1 MTQEIKIPQIFSGLI
16 LLTSEDKAGLADS
29 LFEALS
35 PFAVSVIDIDQII
48 IKGRLF
54 LTLQISLNPDH
65 QEAIEEDM
73 TQLAEQLQVDIAC
86 IFSTSEIPQDR
97 ENLVVV
103 TISAN
108 KMLPRYMRT
117 VTQALVSAGGNIE
130 SFNRI
135 STTPMVIDIH
145 VSGAQLLDLKK
156 SLSDS
161 TLESELEITV
171 A

>member
-1 MTQEIKIPQIFSGLI
+1 MTQEIKNPQIFSGLI

-35 PFAVSVIDIDQII
+35 PFAVSIIDIDQII

-117 VTQALVSAGGNIE
+117 VTQALVSAGANIE

-161 TLESELEITV
+161 TLESELAITV

>member
-1 MTQEIKIPQIFSGLI
+1 MTQEIKNPQIFSGLI

-35 PFAVSVIDIDQII
+35 PFAVSIIDIDQII

-73 TQLAEQLQVDIAC
+73 AQLAEQLQVDIAC

-97 ENLVVV
+97 ENLVV

-117 VTQALVSAGGNIE
+117 VTQALVSAGANIE
-130 SFNRI
+130 SFNRK

-161 TLESELEITV
+161 TLESELAITV

>member
-1 MTQEIKIPQIFSGLI
+1 MTQEIKNPQIFSGLI

-35 PFAVSVIDIDQII
+35 PFAVSIIDIDQII

-86 IFSTSEIPQDR
+86 IFNTSEIPQDR

-117 VTQALVSAGGNIE
+117 VTQALVSAGANIE

-156 SLSDS
+156 SISDS
-161 TLESELEITV
+161 TLESELAITV

>member
-1 MTQEIKIPQIFSGLI
+1 MTQEIKNPQIFSGLI

-35 PFAVSVIDIDQII
+35 PFAVSIIDIDQII

-73 TQLAEQLQVDIAC
+73 AQLAEQLQVDIAC

-97 ENLVVV
+97 ENLVV

-108 KMLPRYMRT
+108 KKLPRYMRT
-117 VTQALVSAGGNIE
+117 VTQALVSAGANIE
-130 SFNRI
+130 SFNRK

-161 TLESELEITV
+161 TLESELAITV

>member
-1 MTQEIKIPQIFSGLI
+1 MTQEIKNPQIFSGLI

-35 PFAVSVIDIDQII
+35 PFAVSIIDIDQII

-97 ENLVVV
+97 ENLVV

-130 SFNRI
+130 SFNRK

-161 TLESELEITV
+161 TLESALAITV

>member
-1 MTQEIKIPQIFSGLI
+1 MTQEIKNPQIFSGLI

-35 PFAVSVIDIDQII
+35 PFAVSVIDIDQMI

-97 ENLVVV
+97 ENLVV

-130 SFNRI
+130 SFNRK

-161 TLESELEITV
+161 TLESELAITV

>member
-1 MTQEIKIPQIFSGLI
+1 MTQEIKNPQIFSGLI

-35 PFAVSVIDIDQII
+35 PFAVSVIDIDQIS

-97 ENLVVV
+97 ENLVV

-130 SFNRI
+130 SFNRK

>member
-1 MTQEIKIPQIFSGLI
+1 MTQEIKNPQIFSGLI

-35 PFAVSVIDIDQII
+35 PFALSVIDIDQII

-73 TQLAEQLQVDIAC
+73 NQLAEELQVDIAC
-86 IFSTSEIPQDR
+86 IFSTSEIPQDI
-97 ENLVVV
+97 ENQVVI
-103 TISAN
+103 TISAT

-117 VTQALVSAGGNIE
+117 VTQALVTAGGNIE
-130 SFNRI
+130 RFNRN
-135 STTPMVIDIH
+135 SATPMVIDIH
-145 VSGAQLLDLKK
+145 VSGAQLSALKN
-156 SLSDS
+156 SLSHL
-161 TLESELEITV
+161 TLESDLAITV

>member
-1 MTQEIKIPQIFSGLI
+1 MTQEIKNPQIFSGLI

-35 PFAVSVIDIDQII
+35 PFAVSIIDIDQII

-97 ENLVVV
+97 ENLVV

-130 SFNRI
+130 SFNRK

-161 TLESELEITV
+161 TLESELAITV

>member
-1 MTQEIKIPQIFSGLI
+1 MTQEIKNPQIFSGLI

-35 PFAVSVIDIDQII
+35 PFAVSIIDIDQII

-86 IFSTSEIPQDR
+86 IFNTSEIPQDR

-103 TISAN
+103 TLSAN

-117 VTQALVSAGGNIE
+117 VTQALVSAGANIE

-156 SLSDS
+156 SISDS
-161 TLESELEITV
+161 TLESELAITV

>member
-1 MTQEIKIPQIFSGLI
+1 MTQEIKNPQIFSGLI

-35 PFAVSVIDIDQII
+35 PFAVSIIDIDQII

-97 ENLVVV
+97 ENLVV

-130 SFNRI
+130 SFNRK

-145 VSGAQLLDLKK
+145 VSGAQLLDFKK

-161 TLESELEITV
+161 TLESELAITV

>member
-1 MTQEIKIPQIFSGLI
+1 MTQEIKNRQIFSGLI

-35 PFAVSVIDIDQII
+35 PFAVSIIDIDQII
-48 IKGRLF
+48 IKGRLV

-130 SFNRI
+130 SFNRK

-161 TLESELEITV
+161 TLESALAITV

>member
-1 MTQEIKIPQIFSGLI
+1 MTQEIKNPQIFSGLI
-16 LLTSEDKAGLADS
+16 LLTCEDKAGLADS

-35 PFAVSVIDIDQII
+35 PFAVSIIDIDQII

-103 TISAN
+103 DRPLLGTNILNVEIPAVSVTIF
-108 KMLPRYMRT
+108 
-117 VTQALVSAGGNIE
+117 
-130 SFNRI
+130 SFKTAC
-135 STTPMVIDIH
+135 SF
-145 VSGAQLLDLKK
+145 A
-156 SLSDS
+156 
-161 TLESELEITV
+161 
-171 A
+171 

>member
-1 MTQEIKIPQIFSGLI
+1 MTQETKNQQIFSGLI

-35 PFAVSVIDIDQII
+35 PFAVAVIDIDQII

-73 TQLAEQLQVDIAC
+73 NQLAERLQVDIAC
-86 IFSTSEIPQDR
+86 IFNASEVPQNIDDQ
-97 ENLVVV
+97 VVV
-103 TISAN
+103 SISAN
-108 KMLPRYMRT
+108 KMLPRHLRT
-117 VTQALVSAGGNIE
+117 VTEKIVISGGNIE
-130 SFNRI
+130 KFTRNSA
-135 STTPMVIDIH
+135 SPMVIDIH
-145 VSGAQLLDLKK
+145 VSGKQLSALKNA
-156 SLSDS
+156 LSDL
-161 TLESELEITV
+161 TLEPDLAITV

>member
-1 MTQEIKIPQIFSGLI
+1 MTQEIKNPQIFSGLI
-16 LLTSEDKAGLADS
+16 LLTSEDKAGLANS

-97 ENLVVV
+97 ENLVV

-130 SFNRI
+130 SFNRK

-161 TLESELEITV
+161 TLESELAITV

>member
-1 MTQEIKIPQIFSGLI
+1 MTQETKNQQIFSGLI

-35 PFAVSVIDIDQII
+35 PFAVAVIDIDQII

-73 TQLAEQLQVDIAC
+73 NQLAEGLQVDIAC
-86 IFSTSEIPQDR
+86 IFSASEVTQNIDNQ
-97 ENLVVV
+97 VVV
-103 TISAN
+103 SISAN
-108 KMLPRYMRT
+108 KMLPRHIRT
-117 VTQALVSAGGNIE
+117 VTQIIVVTGGNIE
-130 SFNRI
+130 KFTRNSA
-135 STTPMVIDIH
+135 SPMVIDIH
-145 VSGAQLLDLKK
+145 VSGTQLSALKNA
-156 SLSDS
+156 LSGL
-161 TLESELEITV
+161 TLEPGLAITV

>member
-1 MTQEIKIPQIFSGLI
+1 MTQEIKNPQIFSGLI

-35 PFAVSVIDIDQII
+35 PFAVSIIDIDQII

-86 IFSTSEIPQDR
+86 IFNTSEIPQDR

-117 VTQALVSAGGNIE
+117 VTQALVSAGANIE

-161 TLESELEITV
+161 TLESALAITV

>member
-1 MTQEIKIPQIFSGLI
+1 MTQEIKNPQIFSGLI

-97 ENLVVV
+97 ENLVV

-130 SFNRI
+130 SFNRK
-135 STTPMVIDIH
+135 STAPMVIDIH

-161 TLESELEITV
+161 TLESELAITV

>member
-1 MTQEIKIPQIFSGLI
+1 MTQEIKNPQIFSGLI

-97 ENLVVV
+97 ENLVV

-130 SFNRI
+130 SFNRK

-145 VSGAQLLDLKK
+145 VSGAQLLDFKK

-161 TLESELEITV
+161 TLESELAITV

>member
-1 MTQEIKIPQIFSGLI
+1 MTQEIKNPQIFSGLI

-97 ENLVVV
+97 ENLVV

-130 SFNRI
+130 SFNRK

-161 TLESELEITV
+161 TFESELEITV

>member
-1 MTQEIKIPQIFSGLI
+1 MTQEIKNPQIFSGLI

-35 PFAVSVIDIDQII
+35 PFAVSIIDIDQII

-97 ENLVVV
+97 ENLVV

-130 SFNRI
+130 SFNRK

-145 VSGAQLLDLKK
+145 VSGTQLSALKNA
-156 SLSDS
+156 LSDL
-161 TLESELEITV
+161 TLEPDLAITV

>member
-1 MTQEIKIPQIFSGLI
+1 MTQEIKNPQIFSGLI

-97 ENLVVV
+97 ENLVV

-117 VTQALVSAGGNIE
+117 VTQALVSAGANIE
-130 SFNRI
+130 SFNRK

-161 TLESELEITV
+161 TLESALAITV

>member
-1 MTQEIKIPQIFSGLI
+1 MTQEIKNPQIFSGLI

-97 ENLVVV
+97 ENLVV

-130 SFNRI
+130 SFNRK